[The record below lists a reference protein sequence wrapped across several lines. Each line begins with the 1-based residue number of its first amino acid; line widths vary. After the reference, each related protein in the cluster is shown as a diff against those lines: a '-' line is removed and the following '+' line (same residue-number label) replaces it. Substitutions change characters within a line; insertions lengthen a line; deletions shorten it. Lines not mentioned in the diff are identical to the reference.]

1 MLLVTLGL
9 GQSSAHAAEK
19 SRVVMLNVNASTPK
33 LDTLASA
40 VTEQV
45 MTELN
50 ETGRIDVVGSSDLAA
65 VLGMERQ
72 RQLLGCS
79 EQSTTCLAELSSAL
93 GAPWLVL
100 GTLSQAGKALRLDLK
115 LIRADDGKA
124 VWRSGKSLKDEGVV
138 FDAVSGLVKGLVE
151 ALKPPTIAELAAAKP
166 PPPLVAPPV
175 ITAQVAPVPA
185 TGTPVGAADPRVAPR
200 ALVIT
205 GSSVLG
211 VGALAFGL
219 GSWLFGSVPT
229 DYSGSSTTAADVALR
244 EFGVNLLHVSGII
257 AGSLGLVGL
266 VTGLVWW
273 ARLPVA
279 ANMALTPTPQG
290 LLLSG
295 TL

>member
-65 VLGMERQ
+65 VLGLERQ
-72 RQLLGCS
+72 KQLLGCS
-79 EQSTTCLAELSSAL
+79 EQSTSCLAELSSAL

-100 GTLSQAGKALRLDLK
+100 GTLAQAGKALRLDLK

-124 VWRSGKSLKDEGVV
+124 VWRSGKSLKDEGEV
-138 FDAVSGLVKGLVE
+138 FDVVSALTKSLVE
-151 ALKPPTIAELAAAKP
+151 ALKPPTLAEVTTSGP
-166 PPPLVAPPV
+166 PAVVGAPRPAQTPPAGVTV
-175 ITAQVAPVPA
+175 EAPV
-185 TGTPVGAADPRVAPR
+185 DPRVAPR

-205 GSSVLG
+205 GASLIGAGGLSIVIARSLLG
-211 VGALAFGL
+211 KAF
-219 GSWLFGSVPT
+219 ST
-229 DYSGSSTTAADVALR
+229 YQGSSTTVQDVALR
-244 EFGVNLLHVSGII
+244 ELGVNLLQIGGII
-257 AGSLGLVGL
+257 AASVGL
-266 VTGLVWW
+266 VSLVSGLVWW
-273 ARLPVA
+273 ARLPDTNVA
-279 ANMALTPTPQG
+279 VTLGPQG
-290 LLLSG
+290 LLVAGSF
-295 TL
+295 